1 MTHIPVMLSE
11 VLEALRP
18 RTGSILLDATV
29 GSGGHTAAFLE
40 RIGQDGH
47 VYAMDA
53 DENAIDRVQETI
65 TDSRLTLIPGNYRAC
80 DVLLKERGVT
90 ALDGALFDLGWSIEQ
105 VTEGRRGFSF
115 SRDEPL
121 LMTLMRN
128 PETGVLTAADVVNTW
143 SPQELGELFTAYG
156 SGRGVDRVVSAIIAE
171 RKRSP
176 IVSSLVL
183 GDLIAGVLPRRGK
196 VHPATPFFQA
206 LRIVVN
212 DEYVA
217 IEEGLRGALG
227 LLKVGASLAVITFHS
242 GEDALV
248 RDLMSTFEKEG
259 RGKRTP
265 KPSIKPAWAEVS
277 KNRRARSARLRIFT
291 KQ

>member
-18 RTGSILLDATV
+18 RAGSVLLDATV
-29 GSGGHTAAFLE
+29 GSGGHATAFLE
-40 RIGQDGH
+40 RVGSEGC
-47 VYAMDA
+47 VYGIDA
-53 DENAIDRVQETI
+53 DENALDRVRESI
-65 TDSRLTLIPGNYRAC
+65 TDPRLTLISGNYRAC

-90 ALDGALFDLGWSIEQ
+90 AIDGALFDLGWSIEQ
-105 VTEGRRGFSF
+105 VTESRRGFSF

-121 LMTLMRN
+121 LMTLVRD
-128 PETGVLTAADVVNTW
+128 PEAGVLTAADVVNTW
-143 SPQELGELFTAYG
+143 SPQELSSLFTAYG
-156 SGRGVDRVVSAIIAE
+156 SGRGVDRVVSAIVTA

-183 GDLIAGVLPRRGK
+183 GDLIEEVLKRRGK

-206 LRIVVN
+206 LRIIVN
-212 DEYVA
+212 DEYQA
-217 IEEGLRGALG
+217 IEEGLRGALT
-227 LLKVGASLAVITFHS
+227 LLKPEGRLAVITFHS

-248 RDLMSTFEKEG
+248 RDLMSAFEKEG
-259 RGKRTP
+259 RGARTP